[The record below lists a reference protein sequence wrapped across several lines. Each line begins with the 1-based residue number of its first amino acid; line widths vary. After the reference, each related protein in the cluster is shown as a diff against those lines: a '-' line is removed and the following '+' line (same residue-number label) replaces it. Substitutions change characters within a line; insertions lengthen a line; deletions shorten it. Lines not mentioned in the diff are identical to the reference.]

1 MYTKTFYGDQG
12 IVRAQVALS
21 TGLACKYSYHSV
33 SKGDWFQDTKG
44 DWFHGYQNPQMLKSL
59 I

>member
-1 MYTKTFYGDQG
+1 MYTKTFYRDQG
-12 IVRAQVALS
+12 IVRAQVPLS

-33 SKGDWFQDTKG
+33 SKGDWFQDS
-44 DWFHGYQNPQMLKSL
+44 HGYQNPQMLKSL